1 MSWKERIDIP
11 FKIVTGDGITYTPLL
26 SQENSLSIDML
37 ASAFEFSGIDGS
49 LVKRKATSGRT
60 FSLIFFFVGDNHLNH
75 SDNFIESAKN
85 KKPWTVSHPKYRE
98 LYVQPISIKRE
109 DSNFNKTGFSVE
121 VQETIKQSYPNSLRS
136 KTDSIRTLSDNATIA
151 GGNAFDIAVS
161 SISAEDESLMAGSI
175 NNTHEQYSQDIRTAE
190 DATDLQN
197 SYQKAL
203 TAISSLDISTVQAFV
218 TTPVNSASSVTSRLS
233 QLIRAYNQISD
244 LSTFSLKEYFQAIGA
259 SIIAGMCLSSINPNK
274 GDYSKRKNVAIVT
287 AIIKDTYANYLNT
300 LDSIQDENLSLAE
313 AFNADANV
321 IKAVDR
327 AVKET
332 IANLNEV
339 VFGALVE
346 NTYKAPY
353 PTNLI
358 LLTHY
363 LLGGVTDKSIT
374 ELIEAN
380 DFNRDE
386 LVYIKKGREVVY
398 YA

>member
-151 GGNAFDIAVS
+151 GGQCF
-161 SISAEDESLMAGSI
+161 
-175 NNTHEQYSQDIRTAE
+175 
-190 DATDLQN
+190 
-197 SYQKAL
+197 
-203 TAISSLDISTVQAFV
+203 
-218 TTPVNSASSVTSRLS
+218 
-233 QLIRAYNQISD
+233 
-244 LSTFSLKEYFQAIGA
+244 
-259 SIIAGMCLSSINPNK
+259 
-274 GDYSKRKNVAIVT
+274 
-287 AIIKDTYANYLNT
+287 
-300 LDSIQDENLSLAE
+300 
-313 AFNADANV
+313 
-321 IKAVDR
+321 
-327 AVKET
+327 
-332 IANLNEV
+332 
-339 VFGALVE
+339 
-346 NTYKAPY
+346 
-353 PTNLI
+353 
-358 LLTHY
+358 
-363 LLGGVTDKSIT
+363 
-374 ELIEAN
+374 
-380 DFNRDE
+380 
-386 LVYIKKGREVVY
+386 
-398 YA
+398 